1 MAHIE
6 EFESGLDPADAQAVL
21 DALEQSLT
29 DQQDLHRLFD
39 ARMLRIRHEMKLPLT
54 QPTSLQGI
62 PDDQEEAYREV
73 YRNAARETGTRLLE
87 AGQLTDAW
95 AYFRTISEPEL
106 IREAIERR
114 ATEIGEQYGPELDEL
129 LNLALYE
136 NAHAVAGIRLLL
148 KTHGTCNTVTAMS
161 QMVGQMSQPERREAA
176 RVMVAHLYSD
186 LKSSVRADLERQGR
200 LQSGDVPLSRL
211 IAGQE
216 SLFAEGNY
224 HVDVSHLHSIVGF
237 ARHLHREDPELRLAI
252 EMSVYGQQLSE
263 HLRYPADVPFDDYYN
278 ASEHFLRALA
288 GDSVEEGLQW
298 FCRRLETAQDD
309 ESRRLIAFVIV
320 DLAQRTDR
328 MGAMLEV
335 TAPWLSGMED
345 PGGFSFSAACHE
357 ADRLDLLEQQARRND
372 DVFAM
377 ATLLLMRS

>member
-6 EFESGLDPADAQAVL
+6 EFESGLDPADARAVL

-62 PDDQEEAYREV
+62 PHDQEEAYREA

-95 AYFRTISEPEL
+95 AYFKTISEPEL

-148 KTHGTCNTVTAMS
+148 KTHGTCNTVTAIRTMS
-161 QMVGQMSQPERREAA
+161 GWPSMTSRSCA
-176 RVMVAHLYSD
+176 SD
-186 LKSSVRADLERQGR
+186 GRAPVLRSEVFR
-200 LQSGDVPLSRL
+200 SR
-211 IAGQE
+211 
-216 SLFAEGNY
+216 
-224 HVDVSHLHSIVGF
+224 
-237 ARHLHREDPELRLAI
+237 
-252 EMSVYGQQLSE
+252 
-263 HLRYPADVPFDDYYN
+263 
-278 ASEHFLRALA
+278 
-288 GDSVEEGLQW
+288 
-298 FCRRLETAQDD
+298 
-309 ESRRLIAFVIV
+309 
-320 DLAQRTDR
+320 
-328 MGAMLEV
+328 
-335 TAPWLSGMED
+335 
-345 PGGFSFSAACHE
+345 
-357 ADRLDLLEQQARRND
+357 
-372 DVFAM
+372 
-377 ATLLLMRS
+377 